1 MYLYAICL
9 LWASYIL
16 KVFNTL
22 LTRSTKAIAF
32 CHVLK
37 TQVTSMLLQ
46 QNNWLM
52 VSFKWPFPQKIQGH
66 LAIIHV
72 YRSMTVNLTF
82 DLLILI
88 FIGFIH
94 FSYIHLSDCRAWI
107 CQWNKR
113 RKSKVKTL
121 KLQQNFWEIII
132 HLNNA
137 IINLFSSWN
146 ANTWTYNHVNH
157 WVSLYQS
164 TCKNILVLC

>member
-82 DLLILI
+82 DLPADIKIHRVHSFLISIYLI
-88 FIGFIH
+88 VEHEFV
-94 FSYIHLSDCRAWI
+94 
-107 CQWNKR
+107 NEKKR
-113 RKSKVKTL
+113 RKRKVKTL
-121 KLQQNFWEIII
+121 KLQRNVWEIII
-132 HLNNA
+132 HLNDV
-137 IINLFSSWN
+137 IINLFSSWYE
-146 ANTWTYNHVNH
+146 NTWTYNHVNH
-157 WVSLYQS
+157 WVSLY
-164 TCKNILVLC
+164 